1 MARTINEIKAGITA
15 DLQSKLNLSNSA
27 VAEWK
32 LWVTIA
38 ASCIH
43 VFELIQDQ
51 FKSEVEEKIMSSRP
65 GTVRWYT
72 DMAYAFQNGYEL
84 IYDENTGILMYPV
97 DDPDARIVAVAAV
110 NDRNGTIV
118 FQLAKNENG
127 VLEPFTALEKLNF
140 ENYINEMK
148 LAGSKT
154 SVISTNGDLV
164 RYRVTVYYSPTF
176 PQESVKTGTDEE
188 LEKFKLSQT
197 FGGVLYS
204 AQFLDSI
211 LHVPG
216 VVTVKLHELSCKGA
230 TDANFSP
237 VDIFT
242 RLEAGYFNYSDDCQI
257 EYEPT
262 RNLL

>member
-1 MARTINEIKAGITA
+1 MARKIDDIRASITA
-15 DLQSKLNLSNSA
+15 DLQTKLNLSDSA

-32 LWVTIA
+32 LWVTVA
-38 ASCIH
+38 AACIYT
-43 VFELIQDQ
+43 FELIQDQ
-51 FKSEVEEKIMSSRP
+51 FKNEVEEKIMASRP
-65 GTVRWYT
+65 GTVPWYENT
-72 DMAYAFQNGYEL
+72 AYAFQNGHELKYNEETGVLHYE
-84 IYDENTGILMYPV
+84 V
-97 DDPDARIVAVAAV
+97 DDPDARITAVAAV

-118 FQLAKNENG
+118 FQLAKNSNG

-164 RYRVTVYYSPTF
+164 RYRITVYYSSTF
-176 PQESVKTGTDEE
+176 PQGTVEAATDEA

-211 LHVPG
+211 LHVQG
-216 VVTVKLHELSCKGA
+216 VTTVKLHELSCKGA
-230 TDANFSP
+230 TDNQFNP
-237 VDIFT
+237 VDVFV

-257 EYEPT
+257 EYKPT
-262 RNLL
+262 RDLI